1 MTHADRIRLLTFTGS
16 GLILAGLILVGLATL
31 RPETFPPPL
40 APTPAYAGT
49 PLAPPPAEVDQAGP
63 PLILPVMPVAAAA
76 DVPPTPAPRAP
87 DVIPDLT
94 PVGDSLPTG
103 WAIPDQI
110 VIPAIDLNAPV
121 EPVDWHAITLDG
133 QSFGQWDVPEGFVA
147 GWQRASARPGGSG
160 NVVLN
165 GHHNTEGRVFAR
177 LIDLRP
183 RDVVL
188 VKAGG
193 RYYRYTVSQIMV
205 LPEEGQPPEVRLANA
220 AWVLPGGEPRLTL
233 VTCWP
238 PEGNSHRLIVI
249 AAPEAMPTAQPGEE

>member
-1 MTHADRIRLLTFTGS
+1 MTNTEHIRLLTLIGS

-31 RPETFPPPL
+31 LPETFPPPV

-49 PLAPPPAEVDQAGP
+49 PLAPPPAEAAASDP
-63 PLILPVMPVAAAA
+63 PLILPVMPVAAAGEA
-76 DVPPTPAPRAP
+76 PPTPAVRAP
-87 DVIPDLT
+87 AEGDLS
-94 PVGDSLPTG
+94 PAENALPTG
-103 WAIPDQI
+103 WAAPDQI
-110 VIPAIDLNAPV
+110 VIPAIDLNAPI
-121 EPVDWHAITLDG
+121 EPVDWHAVTLEG
-133 QSFGQWDVPEGFVA
+133 QTFGQWDVPEGFAA
-147 GWQRASARPGGSG
+147 GWQRTSARPGGSG
-160 NVVLN
+160 NVVLD
-165 GHHNTEGRVFAR
+165 GHHNAGGRVFAR

-205 LPEEGQPPEVRLANA
+205 LPEEDQPPEVRLANA

-238 PEGNSHRLIVI
+238 PEGNSHRLIVVAI
-249 AAPEAMPTAQPGEE
+249 PETPGPDPSEEE